1 MTETVP
7 ENQDMNTANATPPV
21 PSERSAA
28 ERSAA
33 GRGGFA
39 GLTLAMLGAGFAWFA
54 YIDAPITDGAMLLF
68 AAAVAAGFLSVC
80 AAIIG
85 GGLAR
90 AAGAGY
96 SARAGRA
103 AMLLFLVAL
112 ALMLAAATLTLN
124 LKGTGT
130 DDAETQTAVTMP
142 A

>member
-1 MTETVP
+1 MAESQ
-7 ENQDMNTANATPPV
+7 EMNVANATPV
-21 PSERSAA
+21 APSERAA
-28 ERSAA
+28 AA
-33 GRGGFA
+33 SSSGLA
-39 GLTLAMLGAGFAWFA
+39 GWALAVLGVGFAWFA

-68 AAAVAAGFLSVC
+68 TAAVAAGFLSVC

-85 GGLAR
+85 GGFAMPERTAFGVRSAR
-90 AAGAGY
+90 AAV
-96 SARAGRA
+96 
-103 AMLLFLVAL
+103 LLFLVAL